1 VGQNKVEGKSM
12 NADLKA
18 KIAKALETPN
28 VPIQLTPAEAAE
40 LDAYVALVSYFES
53 QNIEMGHA

>member
-1 VGQNKVEGKSM
+1 MSIEEVESM
-12 NADLKA
+12 TDELRA

-28 VPIQLTPAEAAE
+28 VPLQLTPTEAAE

-53 QNIEMGHA
+53 QNVTLGEA

>member
-1 VGQNKVEGKSM
+1 MTDE
-12 NADLKA
+12 LKA

-28 VPIQLTPAEAAE
+28 VPLQLTPAEAAE

-53 QNIEMGHA
+53 VNDNMPGGNA